1 MKNLLLAILILA
13 PITLIGQSRNDNAL
27 VIQTGMEGIE
37 SLLLKNFYEITHINE
52 ERFATKPKPIEGS
65 VYAYDLTV
73 SLHGFIADDEL
84 IVYANYSFRGGLG
97 NQETYSGRADYQRRR
112 NVGRRLAFD
121 EMDRVF
127 KQLKKPIEYRNM
139 K

>member
-1 MKNLLLAILILA
+1 MKTMMLVALLIMPLALFA
-13 PITLIGQSRNDNAL
+13 QSRNDNAL
-27 VIQTGMEGIE
+27 VIQSDMEGIE
-37 SLLLKNFYEITHINE
+37 SLLLKNFYKIAQINE

-73 SLHGFIADDEL
+73 SLHGFIVEDEL
-84 IVYANYSFRGGLG
+84 IIYANYSFRGGLG